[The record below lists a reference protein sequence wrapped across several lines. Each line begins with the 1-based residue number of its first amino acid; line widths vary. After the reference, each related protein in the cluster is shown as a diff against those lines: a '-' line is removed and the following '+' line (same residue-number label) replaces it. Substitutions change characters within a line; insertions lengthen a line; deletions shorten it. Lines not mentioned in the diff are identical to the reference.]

1 MNSLD
6 AKVAGWHDYLRATK
20 RDKIDEALVEANKEG
35 WISDLQLLN
44 CLAILLDF
52 PEEKRTPA
60 GLLHAM
66 VREVMA
72 KQDEIPQAIGDLGR
86 EYRRQEYEAK
96 REMAQLVLRHFGDEE
111 DLVDRMVINERARWE
126 YEREHLQE

>member
-52 PEEKRTPA
+52 PDEKRTPPA
-60 GLLHAM
+60 LLHAM
-66 VREVMA
+66 VMEVLA
-72 KQDEIPQAIGDLGR
+72 KQDKIAQATGDMGR
-86 EYRRQEYEAK
+86 EFRRQEYEAK
-96 REMAQLVLRHFGDEE
+96 RQMAQLVLRHFGDDE
-111 DLVDRMVINERARWE
+111 DLVDRMVANERARWE